1 MKYAP
6 PPSRNKPG
14 LRVVGT
20 CLAGML
26 LILTACAT
34 GQRQPTSTP
43 VVHRAATALV
53 EPTGTPDPDETSV
66 PTPDGSAATDVPAD
80 ASVLSVE
87 SASGAKDFKYVQQ
100 TLEATAGTKITLI
113 FRNKTNAKDEVG
125 HNWVLVKPGTEEAV
139 IKSGFAAG
147 DDKDWLDVRDPNII
161 AHTRL
166 IEGAQEDTIT
176 FDAPPAGTYTF
187 LSTFPEQYAAGMK
200 GTLVIKPATAAA
212 VTQAQAAAATATP
225 AAAAAGNASS
235 PTPDP
240 AQKNFEDFD
249 PATFNNSAVITHPM
263 FPLKPGMQFT
273 YEGQTDHNGKTVPHR
288 FIMTITDLTKTIGGV
303 RSLVAWDRD
312 YADGQLVEA
321 ELAFYAQDDAQTV
334 WLMGEYPE
342 EYEGGRRVKAPA
354 WMHGAEDA
362 RAGIIMPA
370 KLVAGSPSY
379 SQGWGPAVGW
389 TDRGQVRET
398 GAKVCVA
405 VKCYEGVLVIAETSA
420 TEVGAYQLKYFAPNV
435 GNIRVDW
442 LGTDVTQEKLEL
454 VKIEQLDAAAMEQM
468 RAEALRHEQSAYDS
482 GNAAYAKTP
491 PLESPVPAAAATAA
505 PAAATSG
512 EVASTLL
519 EIQVQA
525 EEVLDFVPANNW
537 KGVNTSIAAVE
548 ELWASYK
555 AQVIKD
561 GAAPATVEAFEK
573 HLAAL
578 KSAAAAKT
586 SGATLQ
592 SANALT
598 AVVVDLSDVYKP
610 AIPTDLGRLDVLERQ
625 VVLDVDAGD
634 LKAAAATLD
643 KITSIWANLKP
654 FMLEHK
660 ADAQVKQ
667 FDRSLAEQA
676 TALKEGD
683 GAALKEEALN
693 ALEIVDALE
702 KTL

>member
-1 MKYAP
+1 MNFTKRTRFSPMWAALPALVVLLALAACSGQTNAP
-6 PPSRNKPG
+6 P
-14 LRVVGT
+14 
-20 CLAGML
+20 
-26 LILTACAT
+26 
-34 GQRQPTSTP
+34 PTSTP
-43 VVHRAATALV
+43 RAAVTR
-53 EPTGTPDPDETSV
+53 DPDESPTPPPGSQPTATV
-66 PTPDGSAATDVPAD
+66 PTGAVALEIGTAP
-80 ASVLSVE
+80 
-87 SASGAKDFKYVQQ
+87 GAKDNRYSVT
-100 TLEATAGTKITLI
+100 TLEANAGATIVLH
-113 FRNKTNAKDEVG
+113 FTNNTDSKDEVG

-139 IKSGFAAG
+139 VKSGFAVG

-176 FDAPPAGTYTF
+176 FDAPPVGTYTF

-212 VTQAQAAAATATP
+212 QAPAAASSATP
-225 AAAAAGNASS
+225 AAASGNATS
-235 PTPDP
+235 PTPDI

-249 PATFNNSAVITHPM
+249 PATFSNSAVITHPM
-263 FPLKPGMQFT
+263 FPLKPGMQLTF
-273 YEGQTDHNGKTVPHR
+273 EGQTDHNGKIVSHR

-342 EYEGGRRVKAPA
+342 EYENGKRVKAPA
-354 WMHGAEDA
+354 WMHGAQDA

-370 KLVAGSPSY
+370 KPVAGSPSY

-405 VKCYEGVLVIAETSA
+405 VKCYEGVLVIAESSA
-420 TEVGAYQLKYFAPNV
+420 TEVGAYQLKYFAPTV

-454 VKIEQLDAAAMEQM
+454 VKIEQLDAEAMEQM
-468 RAEALRHEQSAYDS
+468 RAEALGHEKSAYDS

-505 PAAATSG
+505 PAAAPSG
-512 EVASTLL
+512 AVAATLL
-519 EIQVQA
+519 EIEVQA
-525 EEVLDFVPANNW
+525 EEVLDLVPANKW
-537 KGVNTSIAAVE
+537 KAVNTAIE
-548 ELWASYK
+548 LLEKLWASYK
-555 AQVIKD
+555 PQVIKD

-573 HLAAL
+573 QLAAL

-586 SGATLQ
+586 RGATLQ
-592 SANALT
+592 SANDLS
-598 AVVVDLSDVYKP
+598 AVVVDLYDLYKP
-610 AIPTDLGRLDVLERQ
+610 TTPSDLGRLDVLERQ
-625 VVLDVDAGD
+625 VGLDVDAGD

-693 ALEIVDALE
+693 ALEIIDALE